1 MLTDTVKIDRRG
13 VLVIPAKLRKALGI
27 KEDSLLMLDV
37 VDGAL
42 RIRPAVAVPVERY
55 TDHRK
60 AEFLLNNA
68 VDSEEYERA
77 VAQVK
82 QMGLDP
88 GQIPHDRPRG
98 ETPQDPRVP

>member
-1 MLTDTVKIDRRG
+1 MLTNTVKIDRRG

-37 VDGAL
+37 EDGVL
-42 RIRPAVAVPVERY
+42 RIRPAIAVPVERY

-68 VDSEEYERA
+68 VDDEEYERA

-88 GQIPHDRPRG
+88 GQIPHERPTG
-98 ETPQDPRVP
+98 ATAEDPRIP